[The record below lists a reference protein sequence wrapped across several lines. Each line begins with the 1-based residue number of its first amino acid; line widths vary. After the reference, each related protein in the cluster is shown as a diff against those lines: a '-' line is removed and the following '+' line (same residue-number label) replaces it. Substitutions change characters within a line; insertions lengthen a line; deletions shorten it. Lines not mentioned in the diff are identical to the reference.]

1 MMFERR
7 GSEEMY
13 GGWRIWNS
21 GAILKIKILAWCL
34 LSAESKGFLIFTRVS
49 AALSGRCAVEKL
61 AEHAETCT
69 ASLLKILSICR
80 EMEKEEGGGEKGRKG
95 ERMLCLTRHM
105 YLYRIYAYVN
115 SWKAYTVEFGVK
127 DNIYWSLRAY
137 KNWSRIRYENIFSLI
152 NTVSLSTNQLN
163 VDIVRNDIQ

>member
-1 MMFERR
+1 MFVIGRVEGLFNIYTSLGCAIGTMRGGKIGGTRR
-7 GSEEMY
+7 NVY
-13 GGWRIWNS
+13 GFSI
-21 GAILKIKILAWCL
+21 
-34 LSAESKGFLIFTRVS
+34 
-49 AALSGRCAVEKL
+49 
-61 AEHAETCT
+61 
-69 ASLLKILSICR
+69 KILSICR
-80 EMEKEEGGGEKGRKG
+80 EMEKEEGGGEKGKKG
-95 ERMLCLTRHM
+95 ERMLRLTRHM

-137 KNWSRIRYENIFSLI
+137 KNWSRIRYKNIFSLI